1 MSSPSAYD
9 LADAIEHA
17 LGHDNHLELAEI
29 VGRTP
34 PEAFERGIAKC
45 RDRNRARHTAAM
57 SAAESSTAAAAQN
70 VERYYAREAKLD
82 RLRDTAAQSE

>member
-1 MSSPSAYD
+1 MSGTSAYD

-17 LGHDNHLELAEI
+17 LGHGNRLELAEV

-70 VERYYAREAKLD
+70 IERYYAREAKLD